1 MSRSG
6 RVPSFCAELEAL
18 GYVKI
23 TPFNGSDLSVDI
35 TDSGRKALSKAKQS
49 VDGAVP
55 SGCHMEEYE
64 APQKVTGRHGSAKSR
79 VPEQNQ
85 VSMTADIGLQ
95 KKSIRE
101 ARKIQAAENGS
112 SVGST
117 LAHVNSSGH
126 EDEQGVHFPMM
137 NGNVSVR
144 VLVTRA
150 ALRGEG
156 GVPVEGVYMGRFE
169 AARTFFEILARE
181 KFDPDRPAAKM
192 IITADDLLGGGEY
205 ASSDE
210 GRDNS
215 IGNDGSGGH
224 M

>member
-1 MSRSG
+1 LRGTGGARLCQNHAFQWLRPVRRYHGQRPEGAFEGQAIRRWSR
-6 RVPSFCAELEAL
+6 
-18 GYVKI
+18 
-23 TPFNGSDLSVDI
+23 
-35 TDSGRKALSKAKQS
+35 
-49 VDGAVP
+49 P

-150 ALRGEG
+150 ALRAKAVCPWRAFIWGASKPPG
-156 GVPVEGVYMGRFE
+156 LFSRSSQGRNS
-169 AARTFFEILARE
+169 TQTV
-181 KFDPDRPAAKM
+181 RPRK
-192 IITADDLLGGGEY
+192 
-205 ASSDE
+205 
-210 GRDNS
+210 
-215 IGNDGSGGH
+215 
-224 M
+224 